1 MVKPIFIHCQT
12 FARKQNPAGQSV
24 TQVIAEALREGGFDR
39 HVADPKPPRVI
50 LGDPW
55 AFLDLHDEHV
65 AHRSTPVIRNAKTYC
80 RPIRQDRHTLFTIIA
95 SYPTPMLLAKASR
108 EEKTRLEQ
116 WVKLTL
122 DWVLDRYGDQ
132 LKVAFAHIDEAYPH
146 LHFWLLPD
154 NLDADA
160 RQLHPGKASKIEV
173 ETRLKGE
180 GVAPREAVKAGNA
193 SLKSAMRGWIDDYH
207 LNVGAP
213 LGFSRDGPKR
223 RRLSRAQMTA
233 EAAMLKHH
241 RALEARRIELEEQLI
256 SLEEVKTAALIDIR
270 KQHTRLEEMAD
281 EYLKKV
287 SGLTQRIEHRAI
299 QLKAAEPMLDAV
311 AREIAAGTISF
322 NPDTG
327 WAMKDP
333 TPFRSAAPVWRAL
346 SPAVKKLLEM
356 MKSAEDGQVQDAVR
370 QMGPEFQ
377 KVPEIPRP
385 VSQCASS
392 TAAASMKP
400 QQDEML
406 DEIGSF
412 GM

>member
-1 MVKPIFIHCQT
+1 MLKPIFIHCQT
-12 FARKQNPAGQSV
+12 FSHKANPAGQNIR
-24 TQVIAEALREGGFDR
+24 QVILEALRQEGFDQ
-39 HVADPKPPRVI
+39 HVEDPKPPKLIV
-50 LGDPW
+50 GNPFD
-55 AFLDLHDEHV
+55 FLAIHVDHV
-65 AHRSTPVIRNAKTYC
+65 AQRSTSVSRKGKIFS
-80 RPIRQDRHTLFTIIA
+80 RPIRQDRHTLFTIVA
-95 SYPTPMLLAKASR
+95 SYPIPLSTVHASKA
-108 EEKTRLEQ
+108 ELDRLQKWTE
-116 WVKLTL
+116 LTL
-122 DWVLDRYGDQ
+122 DWVTKCYGKQ
-132 LKVAFAHIDEAYPH
+132 LKVAFAHIDETYPH

-154 NLDADA
+154 NPDADA

-223 RRLSRAQMTA
+223 RRLSRAQVVA

-241 RALEARRIELEEQLI
+241 QALEARRIELEEQLI

-356 MKSAEDGQVQDAVR
+356 MKSAEDGQFQDAVR